1 MPEQSVTQQSAGT
14 SEKKVVIIGLD
25 GVPYSLLK
33 NYADQKIMPH
43 FHEMISRGNLLSM
56 DSTLPEVSS
65 VAWTSFMT
73 GENPAEHGVFGFM
86 DIDRNSYEYVFP
98 NFLTLKSRT
107 FWDIADCPTIA
118 FNIPQTYPAKPLHGI
133 LVSGF
138 VAVDL
143 QKAVY
148 PKRIYEYL
156 KGIEYR
162 LDVKSELALKD
173 PELFFQDLFSTFEK
187 RTEALKYLYENE
199 DWQIFI
205 GTITETDRL
214 HHFFFDSATGGKYHD
229 VFIRFYQMLDDFLWE
244 IFLASQ
250 KDKALFLTCS
260 DHGFAP
266 VQSEVYANRY
276 LAEQGL
282 LAPSDIRNVGEITS
296 DTSAFC
302 LDPARVYI
310 HSKDIFS
317 RGRVER
323 SEYDILRYRIKDS
336 FEHLVYEGK
345 KVVRKVY
352 FREEIFRGKYFDL
365 APDLYILGEPGFDMK
380 SSFKKESVFGLSHFR
395 GAHTHD
401 DAHLFITGDM
411 PSLIAPGLSIENVGQ
426 VVLSYLTA

>member
-1 MPEQSVTQQSAGT
+1 MYENAINKNNAGT
-14 SEKKVVIIGLD
+14 SGKKVVIIGLD

-33 NYADQKIMPH
+33 KYSDLNVMPH
-43 FHEMISRGNLLSM
+43 FHEMILQGSLFPM

-73 GENPAEHGVFGFM
+73 GKNPAEHGVFGFM

-138 VAVDL
+138 VAIDL

-173 PELFFQDLFSTFEK
+173 PELFFQDLFSTLEK
-187 RTEALKYLYENE
+187 RTEALKHLYEKE
-199 DWQIFI
+199 DWQMFI

-214 HHFFFDSATGGKYHD
+214 HHFFFDSAIGGKYHD
-229 VFIRFYQMLDDFLWE
+229 IFIRFYQMLDDFLWE

-250 KDKALFLTCS
+250 KEKALFLTCS

-266 VQSEVYANRY
+266 VQTEVYANRY
-276 LAEQGL
+276 LMEQGL
-282 LAPSDIRNVGEITS
+282 LVPSEISNIRDITS
-296 DTSAFC
+296 DSKAFC

-323 SEYDILRYRIKDS
+323 SEYDLLRNRIKDS

-345 KVVRKVY
+345 KAVKRVY
-352 FREEIFRGKYFDL
+352 FKEEIFRGKYFDL

-401 DAHLFITGDM
+401 DAHLFIAGDM
-411 PSLIAPGLSIENVGQ
+411 PSDVAPGLSIEKVSPI
-426 VVLSYLTA
+426 VLHYLTN